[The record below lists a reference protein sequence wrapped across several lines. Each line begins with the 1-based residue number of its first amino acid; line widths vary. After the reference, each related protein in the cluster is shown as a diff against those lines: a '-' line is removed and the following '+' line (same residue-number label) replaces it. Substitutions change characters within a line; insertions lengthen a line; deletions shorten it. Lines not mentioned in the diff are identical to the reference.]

1 MSKINEWEVQ
11 GRIIECSD
19 DLLEKGVEPLEIAA
33 AHMTHAMKIYR
44 TVMNDDEYQE
54 HMKFILNH
62 KDPEPFQ
69 PLTLH

>member
-1 MSKINEWEVQ
+1 MRKINEWEVQ

-33 AHMTHAMKIYR
+33 AHMAHAMKIYR
-44 TVMNDDEYQE
+44 TVMSEEDYRE
-54 HMKFILNH
+54 HMKFVLNYTQ
-62 KDPEPFQ
+62 PEPFQ